1 MEFLEIEMFQAKNE
15 LTFNQHPASKK
26 EIKEER
32 EKKAETLLQALT
44 STLWEGVAP
53 LSVRLA
59 DGLHS
64 PVQNIPGI
72 ADKTYNVV

>member
-1 MEFLEIEMFQAKNE
+1 MFQAKNE
-15 LTFNQHPASKK
+15 LTFNQQPASKK
-26 EIKEER
+26 EIKKER
-32 EKKAETLLQALT
+32 GKKAETVLPALT

-53 LSVRLA
+53 LSVSLA
-59 DGLHS
+59 DGLRS